1 MRGYISIALFSFAMF
16 FSACTKS
23 PHSPE
28 PEAPEIWGTVV
39 MSEIVSNN
47 ASLRTDEF
55 DEFEDYIIIWN
66 PQDTIINL
74 VGWGLSD
81 RIDSVR
87 YTFPGMSSIQPDS
100 TILVWCDAQ
109 PEQGANHADFGISAD
124 GEWIGLTDS
133 EGNLVDSL
141 TLPSLPPDSIFR
153 RNL

>member
-1 MRGYISIALFSFAMF
+1 MF
-16 FSACTKS
+16 FCACTKS

-28 PEAPEIWGTVV
+28 PEAPEIWGTAV

-47 ASLRTDEF
+47 VSLRADEF

-87 YTFPGMSSIQPDS
+87 YIFPGMSSIQPDS
-100 TILVWCDAQ
+100 TILIWCDGQ
-109 PEQGANHADFGISAD
+109 PEQGANHAGFGISAD

-133 EGNLVDSL
+133 EGSFVDSL